1 MANRP
6 LYIQLFHL
14 HGLFRGENLELGR
27 DADTGGQTKYV
38 LELANAL
45 ARDEGVASVDVFTR
59 RIEDSRVSPD
69 YAQPLEHLGRKLRIV
84 RIRCGGP
91 RYRRKELL
99 WPHLDEFVDNCL
111 RFMRARDLVPD
122 IMHAHYADAGYV
134 GSQMAPLFGVPLVF
148 TGHSLGRAKLEHLAT
163 AGMSE
168 AEADRRYAI
177 RYRIAVEEQVLQRAD
192 LVVTSTRQ
200 EQRDQYGLYAAGL
213 ERSAVI
219 PPGIDARVF
228 RPFFQA
234 PRDRRSVAVRRHLEA
249 ELARFHMQRSKPL
262 VLALSRPD
270 RRKNI
275 SALVHAYGS
284 DRALRQTANLAIFAG
299 LRKDISGMPDNERE
313 VLSEMLL
320 LMDRYD
326 LYGSMAIPKRHDS
339 EQDVPELYRLAA
351 RSRGVFVNPALTE
364 PFGLTL
370 IEAAASGLPVV
381 STHDGGPQEILDK
394 CGHGELVDPNDPEA
408 IAAAIKAVI
417 GNPQRWAKLS
427 ASGIRGVEKH
437 YTWRAHVSNY
447 LAELGRFARTAPQ
460 HIIHG
465 AAPELAIATRLRRV
479 KHLLITDIDDT
490 LIGDPDALLRLIAL
504 LERRRELLAF
514 GVATGRPIESARA
527 ILAAHGVPPP
537 DLTVSSVGAEL
548 YFGDATIPDRG
559 WETHI
564 AHRWDREELASRL
577 ARVKGLRLQEAA
589 TQRRFKLSYYVE
601 PARFRRQALDAALQG
616 VESRYTLII
625 SGDGAYLDLLPYRA
639 SKGQAVRYLAYK
651 WDIAPSTILVAGDSG
666 NDREMLTGRMPAV
679 VVANHRQEL
688 ADLRRPRRPGIYFS
702 AHSQAAGILDGLQHF
717 DFVPEEELRA
727 GPF

>member
-38 LELANAL
+38 LELARAL
-45 ARDEGVASVDVFTR
+45 AAEERVGRVDVFTR
-59 RIEDSRVSPD
+59 RIEDPRVSAD
-69 YAQPLEHLGRKLRIV
+69 YAQPLEHLGRKLCIV

-122 IMHAHYADAGYV
+122 VMHAHYADAGYV
-134 GSQMAPLFGVPLVF
+134 GCQLAPLFGVPLVF
-148 TGHSLGRAKLEHLAT
+148 TGHSLGRAKLQHLQA

-168 AEADRRYAI
+168 AEANRRYAI
-177 RYRIAVEEQVLQRAD
+177 LRRIAVEEQVLQRAD

-200 EQRDQYGLYAAGL
+200 EQRDQYGLYASGL

-219 PPGIDARVF
+219 PPGIDTRVF
-228 RPFFQA
+228 RPFSNS
-234 PRDRRSVAVRRHLEA
+234 PRDARSIGVRRHLEG
-249 ELARFHMQRSKPL
+249 ELARFHMLRAKPL

-275 SALVHAYGS
+275 PALVHAYGS
-284 DRALRQTANLAIFAG
+284 DRALRQAANLAIFAG
-299 LRKDISGMPDNERE
+299 LRKDISAMPDNERE

-381 STHDGGPQEILDK
+381 STRDGGPQEILEK

-417 GNPQRWAKLS
+417 GDPQRWATLS
-427 ASGIRGVEKH
+427 ANGIRGVEAH
-437 YTWRAHVSNY
+437 YTWRAHVRGY
-447 LAELGRFARTAPQ
+447 LDELGRFALARPL
-460 HIIHG
+460 HVVRG
-465 AAPELAIATRLRRV
+465 ASPDLAIGARLYQV
-479 KHLLITDIDDT
+479 KQLLITDIDDT
-490 LIGDPDALLRLIAL
+490 LIGDAEALARLVAL
-504 LERRRELLAF
+504 LERRRDRLGF
-514 GVATGRPIESARA
+514 GVATGRSIDSARA
-527 ILAAHGVPPP
+527 VLAEHGVPTP
-537 DLTVSSVGAEL
+537 DVIVASVGAEL
-548 YFGDATIPDRG
+548 YFGDARIPDRG
-559 WETHI
+559 WEAHI
-564 AHRWDREELASRL
+564 AHRWQRADLASRL
-577 ARVKGLRLQEAA
+577 AKVKGLTLQEET
-589 TQRRFKLSYYVE
+589 TQRPFKLSYYVD
-601 PARFRRQALDAALQG
+601 PARFRRPALDAALQG
-616 VESRYTLII
+616 ARSRFTLIH

-651 WDIAPSTILVAGDSG
+651 WDFEPGAILVAGDSD
-666 NDREMLTGRMPAV
+666 NDREMLSGRMPAV
-679 VVANHRQEL
+679 VVANHRAEL
-688 ADLRRPRRPGIYFS
+688 ADLRRPRQTRIYFS
-702 AHSQAAGILDGLQHF
+702 TQAYAAGILDGLRHF
-717 DFVPEEELRA
+717 DFVPDAELRP